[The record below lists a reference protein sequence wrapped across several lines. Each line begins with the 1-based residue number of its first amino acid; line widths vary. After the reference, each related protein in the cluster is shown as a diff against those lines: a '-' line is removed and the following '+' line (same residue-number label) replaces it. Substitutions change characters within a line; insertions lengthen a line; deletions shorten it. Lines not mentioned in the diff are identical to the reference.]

1 MEDGGEK
8 GKPGYYVRSYEGL
21 NQGCDNK
28 NLEGDIEIPCGPR
41 MPWSCSLIM
50 KFSS

>member
-21 NQGCDNK
+21 NKGCDNK
-28 NLEGDIEIPCGPR
+28 NPEGDIEIVR
-41 MPWSCSLIM
+41 SLVDPECLGAVL
-50 KFSS
+50 SL